1 MNRREK
7 LASATG
13 TLSVVLAFIIAATDD
28 TSTSGLAVLFAAFAA
43 SAVASFILK
52 G

>member
-7 LASATG
+7 MASATG
-13 TLSVVLAFIIAATDD
+13 TISVVLAFILAATVEI
-28 TSTSGLAVLFAAFAA
+28 STAGLASLFAAFAA
-43 SAVASFILK
+43 SAVASFILR

>member
-13 TLSVVLAFIIAATDD
+13 TISVVLAFIIAATVEIST
-28 TSTSGLAVLFAAFAA
+28 TSLSVLFAAFAA
-43 SAVASFILK
+43 SAVASFIMK